1 MWVYQIFDV
10 LEQRSTE
17 KFMCPQRS
25 YFAIVSSL
33 KNRTFPFFFLFTEI
47 LMEEV
52 TGLIK
57 AFDLSKNKNKK
68 VYLFGSIDY
77 REMYEQEDSEKSL
90 PP

>member
-1 MWVYQIFDV
+1 MG
-10 LEQRSTE
+10 
-17 KFMCPQRS
+17 
-25 YFAIVSSL
+25 
-33 KNRTFPFFFLFTEI
+33 
-47 LMEEV
+47 EV

-57 AFDLSKNKNKK
+57 TFDLSKNKNKK